1 MGDFNLNSV
10 NWQDGMLINQHHLKS
25 QNKYIEEL
33 SRWYAARA
41 GDSYGLVRRSTTA
54 EALTLNVTV
63 NGANVHV
70 EVVRCQAVTSGGYFI
85 EISELS
91 RNTISAEVDM
101 GGESIPIYIAVNPE
115 SKIQVGDPD
124 PDEDVPRIP
133 YLSSAYFLHLGQ
145 PPNFPMSNFL
155 QIGLLVSSGD
165 GVVLSENYYPPSMTL
180 FAHEKLTEL
189 TRNYKNKLD
198 SLLALTSRAY
208 GAVVGGSMS
217 GERTELQ
224 TALKDTI
231 YQYGIYLSTS
241 LDSFVVGKNSAHP
254 IELIVYFK
262 KLFRVFSTLLNFQPG
277 LKDYLNEKFFSKELN
292 SELGTYMSAVDNFLL
307 AEYNHQNVAGHIRAI
322 NENFEVLRGIFG
334 YLAQVDKDQLGD
346 QAVATDTVTYQG
358 KTYRMVE
365 FAGCRVEEASGL
377 CYLLINIPKPQ
388 PISDMVT
395 LLVKDMFTVEQWN
408 SMQVR
413 LGLNEARGLGETD
426 PVKVDTTTYGNKVA
440 FWSQDMVKSASV
452 NQVNLIF
459 RGTPDI
465 SKFDNLGKTDLIVYA
480 V

>member
-10 NWQDGMLINQHHLKS
+10 NWQDGMLISQHHLKD
-25 QNKYIEEL
+25 QNNYIEEL
-33 SRWYAARA
+33 SRWYATVA
-41 GDSYGLVRRSTTA
+41 GDNYGLVRRSSST

-63 NGANVHV
+63 NGANIRV
-70 EVVRCQAVTSGGYFI
+70 EVARCQAVTSGGFVI
-85 EISELS
+85 EIGESS
-91 RNTISAEVDM
+91 RNTISAEINM
-101 GGESIPIYIAVNPE
+101 TGENIPIYINVDPE

-124 PDEDVPRIP
+124 PEEDVPRIP
-133 YLSSAYFLHLGQ
+133 YLSSAYSLYLGQ
-145 PPNFPMSNFL
+145 PPNSPDGNFL
-155 QIGLLVSSGD
+155 QVGLLVSSGD
-165 GVVLSENYYPPSMTL
+165 RVVLSDNYYPPCMTMY
-180 FAHEKLTEL
+180 AHEKLTDVA
-189 TRNYKNKLD
+189 RNYKNKLD

-208 GAVVGGSMS
+208 MAVAGGSMAK
-217 GERTELQ
+217 ERTELQ

-231 YQYGIYLSTS
+231 YQYGFYISSS
-241 LDSFVVGKNSAHP
+241 LDDFIVGKNSGHP
-254 IELIVYFK
+254 IELVVFYK

-277 LKDYLNEKFFSKELN
+277 LRDYLNERFFTNELK

-307 AEYNHQNVAGHIRAI
+307 TDYNHQDLAGHIRTI

-334 YLAQVDKDQLGD
+334 YLAQVEKDQLGD

-358 KTYRMVE
+358 KTFRMIE
-365 FAGCRVEEASGL
+365 FAGCRVEEAGGL

-395 LLVKDMFTVEQWN
+395 LLNKGMFTIEQWN

-413 LGLNEARGLGETD
+413 LGLNESRGLGETD

-440 FWSQDMVKSASV
+440 LWAQDMVKSASV
-452 NQVNLIF
+452 NQINLIF